1 METSELVFLFIQEEG
16 NINSRNEILMLDTI
30 LDQIN
35 MEGKSPNKKE
45 NPLNLLNDK
54 TYKSNS
60 LIINLEHPMFDDI
73 IKTARENNPNISI
86 ILLYSNDDKEI
97 ISEIEEKYKIKY
109 DIERDNINVFT
120 FKTLFL
126 KIKSD
131 NVFIQKNQSGNQR
144 YTLIQTLGSGTSSIV
159 DLYYDNEQDRK
170 VAVKKFKVEG
180 MEQKE
185 KEKIKK
191 EVDNMKSIDIPTA
204 IKCYDFEIEN
214 DNRFIY
220 MEYANQG
227 TLEKKLIMHK
237 QKGID
242 FSTEEIFEYL
252 IDIMLALFALNQKG
266 MMHRDI
272 KSENILLTTITIDE
286 KEHLIAKL
294 SDLGISRQIDGVL
307 GSLTSCGTP
316 YYVSPE
322 IAAGEKRYD
331 YNADIWSLGVVLY
344 ELITF
349 NKPWYDATLS
359 TQEFFKLVF
368 TTDYPPLP
376 KKTDPRLQYLVSI
389 MLIKDPARRATLKEI
404 LEIDFMYELVT
415 NLIKNNKW
423 ENVKDFEGIFEL
435 KQNISTCYLFM
446 KVFNTAEEI
455 MIMNDVA
462 QISFYA
468 YFTDYKPGFFSKTI
482 TNAIDADIFLLAFEL
497 KSDLPF
503 NPDVI
508 NFFKYKKIFLNY
520 KDREPDTLIKT
531 LIRMGGLIPLNHK
544 INDINNEEEMKA
556 YIADLKKNP
565 NDYFFQMPLGYFDPY
580 NNGDNEKICNI
591 SCIDNPDEYSFLSLS
606 QFLLHLGKSIFA
618 QVAENLDSEKLITDK
633 RYVQFI
639 HGISFFQECDIFK
652 IPYTENDKSRLAFL
666 LNIYQIMLIHFQFNN
681 IQKKFKV
688 KAGLLSYLKNDIS
701 ITYKFKNLTLN
712 NLELKHVVFRN
723 NKPMPGS
730 YMRLVYNSDIK
741 CQLLP
746 NFDDLRVLL
755 ILPDF
760 KKVKKLFFEFQIF
773 NKKEV
778 LEQLNDVTFNFI
790 KKNIY
795 LEEEEKEELL
805 IWDIVEPILTDF
817 GPNNTKE
824 NPEGFLEFLLGYINM
839 NKEFISKKPSQL
851 YKARFTSD
859 YDLKSLAFLN
869 QKLIS
874 DIHNGTIEVSYIF

>member
-1 METSELVFLFIQEEG
+1 METTELVFVFIQEEV
-16 NINSRNEILMLDTI
+16 NFMSHNEILLIETI
-30 LDQIN
+30 LDQLN

-45 NPLNLLNDK
+45 DPLILLNDK
-54 TYKSNS
+54 TYKSNY
-60 LIINLEHPMFDDI
+60 LIINLDHPKFEAI
-73 IKTARENNPNISI
+73 IKTARENNPYITI
-86 ILLYSNDDKEI
+86 ILLYSKGDKEI
-97 ISEIEEKYKIKY
+97 ISEIEKEYLIKY
-109 DIERDNINVFT
+109 YIERDNVNLFT
-120 FKTLFL
+120 FKSLFL

-131 NVFIQKNQSGNQR
+131 NVFSQKNKSGNQR

-159 DLYYDNEQDRK
+159 DLYYDKEKDRK

-227 TLEKKLIMHK
+227 TLEKKLFMHK
-237 QKGID
+237 QKGTN

-272 KSENILLTTITIDE
+272 KSENILLTTIKIDE
-286 KEHLIAKL
+286 KENIIAKL

-606 QFLLHLGKSIFA
+606 QFILHLGKSIFA
-618 QVAENLDSEKLITDK
+618 QVSENLDKEKLITDK

-639 HGISFFQECDIFK
+639 HGISFFQDCDIFK

-681 IQKKFKV
+681 IQNKFKV

-755 ILPDF
+755 MLPDF
-760 KKVKKLFFEFQIF
+760 KKDKKLFFQFQIF

>member
-1 METSELVFLFIQEEG
+1 
-16 NINSRNEILMLDTI
+16 
-30 LDQIN
+30 
-35 MEGKSPNKKE
+35 
-45 NPLNLLNDK
+45 
-54 TYKSNS
+54 
-60 LIINLEHPMFDDI
+60 
-73 IKTARENNPNISI
+73 
-86 ILLYSNDDKEI
+86 
-97 ISEIEEKYKIKY
+97 
-109 DIERDNINVFT
+109 
-120 FKTLFL
+120 
-126 KIKSD
+126 
-131 NVFIQKNQSGNQR
+131 
-144 YTLIQTLGSGTSSIV
+144 
-159 DLYYDNEQDRK
+159 
-170 VAVKKFKVEG
+170 
-180 MEQKE
+180 
-185 KEKIKK
+185 
-191 EVDNMKSIDIPTA
+191 
-204 IKCYDFEIEN
+204 
-214 DNRFIY
+214 
-220 MEYANQG
+220 
-227 TLEKKLIMHK
+227 
-237 QKGID
+237 
-242 FSTEEIFEYL
+242 
-252 IDIMLALFALNQKG
+252 
-266 MMHRDI
+266 
-272 KSENILLTTITIDE
+272 
-286 KEHLIAKL
+286 
-294 SDLGISRQIDGVL
+294 
-307 GSLTSCGTP
+307 
-316 YYVSPE
+316 
-322 IAAGEKRYD
+322 
-331 YNADIWSLGVVLY
+331 
-344 ELITF
+344 
-349 NKPWYDATLS
+349 
-359 TQEFFKLVF
+359 
-368 TTDYPPLP
+368 
-376 KKTDPRLQYLVSI
+376 
-389 MLIKDPARRATLKEI
+389 
-404 LEIDFMYELVT
+404 
-415 NLIKNNKW
+415 
-423 ENVKDFEGIFEL
+423 
-435 KQNISTCYLFM
+435 M

-468 YFTDYKPGFFSKTI
+468 YYTDYKPGLFSKTI

-556 YIADLKKNP
+556 YITDLKKNP

-606 QFLLHLGKSIFA
+606 QFILHLGKSIFA
-618 QVAENLDSEKLITDK
+618 QVSENLDSEKLITDK

-639 HGISFFQECDIFK
+639 HGISFFQDCDIFK

-755 ILPDF
+755 MLPDF
-760 KKVKKLFFEFQIF
+760 KKDKKLFFQFQIF

-874 DIHNGTIEVSYIF
+874 DIQNGTIEVSYIF